1 MSEVFGWDN
10 SMFNI
15 ATMID
20 NKFNIAVNT
29 PETRFKVTVR
39 HKRRFVG
46 TQYFAGVSVFNVYG
60 LDLCPG
66 SPPAAPTSVN
76 AELMFGDRVRLTCD
90 PVPAAVA
97 YLWSLVGH
105 PSWSATSTTVS
116 CVANIGAIGA
126 HAFTVRAV
134 RDREGWYGTVESAES
149 RRTAPMVEV
158 DAVIEEL
165 VACVVG
171 APTSEL
177 DSDHTAAKM
186 LTGAGVW
193 KTKLLAGKQ
202 EASAVFEVPDG
213 CRITRIEAASLEGS
227 DGQQMSIHAIDA
239 MGTTLSEICG
249 WAKCGTWD
257 IDTPGHY
264 TPRTITMD
272 SPGTR
277 LKVTIRHNKNVMGA
291 HWLQFIHSNLASAGV
306 AVFKVFGLA
315 AVPP

>member
-1 MSEVFGWDN
+1 M
-10 SMFNI
+10 
-15 ATMID
+15 
-20 NKFNIAVNT
+20 
-29 PETRFKVTVR
+29 
-39 HKRRFVG
+39 
-46 TQYFAGVSVFNVYG
+46 
-60 LDLCPG
+60 G
-66 SPPAAPTSVN
+66 SLSCAAIIR
-76 AELMFGDRVRLTCD
+76 GGI
-90 PVPAAVA
+90 
-97 YLWSLVGH
+97 Y
-105 PSWSATSTTVS
+105 
-116 CVANIGAIGA
+116 
-126 HAFTVRAV
+126 
-134 RDREGWYGTVESAES
+134 
-149 RRTAPMVEV
+149 
-158 DAVIEEL
+158 
-165 VACVVG
+165 
-171 APTSEL
+171 
-177 DSDHTAAKM
+177 KM
-186 LTGAGVW
+186 LAGAGVW
-193 KTKLLAGKQ
+193 KTNLLAGKQ

-249 WAKCGTWD
+249 WAKCGTWNIDIPCGTWD